1 MLMPEMRRETQ
12 SIPECN
18 SSRSRRSVVRSRS
31 ALQFSKLLTLAV
43 AILAACATL
52 AAQTFPKP
60 TGYINDFAGVLSPE
74 IKTQLE
80 ALSTEVK
87 EKTGAEVA
95 VAIVNSL
102 EGDSVENYATQLAE
116 QWGVGDEN
124 DRGALL
130 LLAVQDRGL
139 RLDVGYGLEPILTDG
154 MAGEVLDQVTPYLG
168 RGDYDGGVRVGVAR
182 VAQIIAA
189 DAGVRL
195 TGMPSAAPPQRER
208 KWRPGG
214 WLSLLFIL
222 PFLLFPRRRRSGGWR
237 GDAITTAW
245 MLGSLGG
252 LGRRGPGGGHGGL
265 GGGGFGGFGGG
276 GFGGGGASRSW

>member
-1 MLMPEMRRETQ
+1 MPRSLQDLFHSSSPRCLRSQSNRRV
-12 SIPECN
+12 PAPRAG
-18 SSRSRRSVVRSRS
+18 RSGTSLLLAAVLIVLG
-31 ALQFSKLLTLAV
+31 ALQLG
-43 AILAACATL
+43 
-52 AAQTFPKP
+52 AQTFPEA

-74 IKTQLE
+74 LKAQLE
-80 ALSTEVK
+80 ALATEVK

-95 VAIVNSL
+95 VAIVTSM
-102 EGDSVENYATQLAE
+102 EGDAVESYANQLAE
-116 QWGVGDEN
+116 KWGVGDEN

-130 LLAVQDRGL
+130 FLAVQDRRL
-139 RLDVGYGLEPILTDG
+139 RLEVGYGLEPILTDG

-195 TGMPSAAPPQRER
+195 TGMPSGAEPAQNRR
-208 KWRPGG
+208 RRPGG
-214 WLSLLFIL
+214 WLTLLFIL
-222 PFLLFPRRRRSGGWR
+222 PFLLLPRRRRYGGWR
-237 GDAITTAW
+237 GNAITTAW

-252 LGRRGPGGGHGGL
+252 LGRRGLGGGQGVG

>member
-1 MLMPEMRRETQ
+1 MPHEQVRPAATGLR
-12 SIPECN
+12 C
-18 SSRSRRSVVRSRS
+18 SRQPT
-31 ALQFSKLLTLAV
+31 AFL
-43 AILAACATL
+43 LAAALLFL
-52 AAQTFPKP
+52 AASAFAQSLPKP

-74 IKTQLE
+74 MKSQLE

-95 VAIVNSL
+95 VAIVKSL
-102 EGDSVENYATQLAE
+102 DGEPVEAYANQLAE

-130 LLAVQDRGL
+130 LLAIQDRGL
-139 RLDVGYGLEPILTDG
+139 RLEVGYGLESILTDG

-168 RGDYDGGVRVGVAR
+168 RGDFDGGVRVGVAR

-195 TGMPSAAPPQRER
+195 TGMPRGAQPTSRDGR
-208 KWRPGG
+208 RPSG
-214 WLSLLFIL
+214 WLTLLFIL
-222 PFLLFPRRRRSGGWR
+222 PFLLLPRRRRYGGWR
-237 GDAITTAW
+237 GNAVTTAW

-252 LGRRGPGGGHGGL
+252 MGRRGTKGGGF